1 MFAFHF
7 LVTPC
12 LPLEICPSFLI
23 FLSFCLPYM
32 YSPPSLPPFLH
43 SSLPFSPFIF
53 TQLPPFLSF
62 PPSLLPSLSLSL
74 PLSLCFSF
82 FSAFLAS
89 FLLCGRKPLIVELVH
104 VFAIS
109 SFQYSFLFYPDV
121 KYFKGIYGGWAV
133 WNGKVKLCIVSVMPN
148 TVCCVCFMFV
158 FLMKTIGQNFSTSD
172 WSNDKSNFLIFGGF
186 RKQ

>member
-1 MFAFHF
+1 MCAFHF
-7 LVTPC
+7 LVPPS

-32 YSPPSLPPFLH
+32 YIPPSLPPFLLFFIFPSIQSLYFH
-43 SSLPFSPFIF
+43 STPSLSLP
-53 TQLPPFLSF
+53 L
-62 PPSLLPSLSLSL
+62 SLSLSL
-74 PLSLCFSF
+74 SLSLCFSF

-172 WSNDKSNFLIFGGF
+172 WSNDKSNFLIFWGF